1 MTLKVTFELDDKDL
15 KYFRSAMRKTR
26 ETAVKVSEE
35 EVIAQASAM
44 IEEVRG
50 SKTPNFVLQ
59 RVDKL
64 ASLIEMLGDDEWAL
78 EAKERTNVV
87 AALAYFA
94 DPQDIIP
101 DSVPVI
107 GYIDDAIMIEL
118 VVIELKHEIE
128 AFEDFCRFKKEEKSR
143 NRKSDVSRADFLATK
158 RRDLHSRMRRR
169 RAAVRRRS
177 TASSRRPRFRL
188 F

>member
-59 RVDKL
+59 RVD
-64 ASLIEMLGDDEWAL
+64 
-78 EAKERTNVV
+78 T
-87 AALAYFA
+87 
-94 DPQDIIP
+94 
-101 DSVPVI
+101 
-107 GYIDDAIMIEL
+107 
-118 VVIELKHEIE
+118 
-128 AFEDFCRFKKEEKSR
+128 
-143 NRKSDVSRADFLATK
+143 VSYTHLTLPTK
-158 RRDLHSRMRRR
+158 
-169 RAAVRRRS
+169 A
-177 TASSRRPRFRL
+177 
-188 F
+188 